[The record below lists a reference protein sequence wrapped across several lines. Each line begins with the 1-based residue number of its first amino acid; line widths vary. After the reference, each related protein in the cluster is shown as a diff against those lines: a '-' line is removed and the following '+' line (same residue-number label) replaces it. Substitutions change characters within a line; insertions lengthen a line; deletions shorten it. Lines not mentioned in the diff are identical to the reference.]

1 MMTNTIHTA
10 GYARRTTIW
19 TIGDSLDD
27 DNELFVAMTRTYSSG
42 SSEEVTTFMTRD
54 EAITLAH
61 AILEAVDATE
71 DNVTLSRGDVR
82 AIAAEVV
89 DEKLRAAIGG

>member
-1 MMTNTIHTA
+1 MATEFTTNGHTN
-10 GYARRTTIW
+10 RRTTW
-19 TIGDSLDD
+19 AIGDSLDM
-27 DNELFVAMTRTYSSG
+27 DNELFVSMVRYYSSSG
-42 SSEEVTTFMTRD
+42 AEETITFLTRD

-61 AILEAVDATE
+61 ALLEGAGASE
-71 DNVTLSRGDVR
+71 DNVTLSRGDIR

>member
-1 MMTNTIHTA
+1 MMPELVTNGYDHRHTTW
-10 GYARRTTIW
+10 G
-19 TIGDSLDD
+19 IGDSLDD
-27 DNELFVAMTRTYSSG
+27 DNELFISVVRTYTMNNAT
-42 SSEEVTTFMTRD
+42 EVTTFMTRD

-61 AILEAVDATE
+61 AILEAVGATE

>member
-1 MMTNTIHTA
+1 MTNTIHTA
-10 GYARRTTIW
+10 GYAHRATAW
-19 TIGDSLDD
+19 TIGDSLDE
-27 DNELFVAMTRTYSSG
+27 DNELLVVMRRTYSLG
-42 SSEEVTTFMTRD
+42 NSEEVSTFMTRD